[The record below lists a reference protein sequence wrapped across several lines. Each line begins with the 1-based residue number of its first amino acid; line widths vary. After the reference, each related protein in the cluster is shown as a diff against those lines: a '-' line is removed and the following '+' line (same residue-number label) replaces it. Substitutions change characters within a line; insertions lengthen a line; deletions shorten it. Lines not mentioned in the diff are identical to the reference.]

1 MYPFNGLARLS
12 KLGSIGIL
20 SLVLI
25 ACGGGGSSS
34 SAPVNPPVS
43 DTTPPTITMVGAE
56 AINHEQGTAYDDQ
69 GASASDSVDGA
80 VSVSSSGE
88 VGNTAGVYTITYSAS
103 DAAGNTATATRTITV
118 ADTQPPVI
126 SLIGDS
132 EVSHEQGANY
142 IDAGASASD
151 LVDGDVEVLIS
162 GDVDDEVG
170 EYTVTFTATD
180 AADNAATQTRL
191 VTVVSPDTPQAIS
204 LSVLDNGEA
213 DSAFD
218 AGLNGQDSTNNWG
231 TSCSQDGGAACPNLS
246 WQIVA
251 DVDRGNVLQIAHSA
265 AGQQAIFFVKTNSP
279 MDLSAYSTGNIIFD
293 IKTVTGDSN
302 YTMKVDCVYPCT
314 SGDKAIGS
322 HGASG
327 WETVTVPVAE
337 LVSAGLQLVSV
348 DTGIVIW
355 ASAYTSTIFQL
366 DNVRWEG
373 IDDGTGGTPTG
384 GTPMGGD
391 DGWVIPSFS
400 GYQSPNSYNGY
411 DLVWSDEFDGSQL
424 DSSDWSF
431 EIGTGFEGGWGNN
444 ELQYYTDR
452 NLYLKDGML
461 VIRADEESF
470 GGRSYTS
477 SRIKTQGK
485 QNFQYGR
492 IDIRARMPEGQ
503 GIWPAL
509 WMLGENINQVSW
521 PYCGELDVME
531 MVGGGNGKDNR
542 TVGTAHWNAGG
553 LDASYSPANFGSEKI
568 LPENLSANFHV
579 YSIVWTSYR
588 ITWYV
593 DDVQYHVMA
602 IDNSASLAAFQK
614 QFFMIFNVAVGGDW
628 PGSPDSYT
636 VFPQRMVVDYIRVFQ
651 DENGSTG
658 GQSGSTHPVP
668 GLIEA
673 EDYNDMLGVQ
683 IETTTDT
690 GIGFNVGYI
699 DEGDWVEYSLDV
711 ANAGNYLIEYR
722 LASQN
727 GSDGFQTLIDGI
739 QIDAQSVPNTGG
751 WQSWITNSATVNLS
765 AGEQTLRLNA
775 VGSEWNLNW
784 IKFTAQ

>member
-1 MYPFNGLARLS
+1 MYSLHGMARSLKFS
-12 KLGSIGIL
+12 SIGIL

-34 SAPVNPPVS
+34 APGNPPAS

-88 VGNTAGVYTITYSAS
+88 VGNTAGIYTITYSAS

-180 AADNAATQTRL
+180 AADNSATQTRL
-191 VTVVSPDTPQAIS
+191 VTVVSSDTPQAIS

-246 WQIVA
+246 WEIVA
-251 DVDRGNVLQIAHSA
+251 DVDRGNVLQVAHSA
-265 AGQQAIFFVKTNSP
+265 SGQQAIFFVKTNSP
-279 MDLSAYSTGNIIFD
+279 MDLSAYSTGSIIFD
-293 IKTVTGDSN
+293 IKTVSGDSN
-302 YTMKVDCVYPCT
+302 YTMKVDCVFPCT

-373 IDDGTGGTPTG
+373 IDDGTGGTP
-384 GTPMGGD
+384 MGGD
-391 DGWVIPSFS
+391 DGWEIPNFS
-400 GYQSPNSYNGY
+400 GYQSATSYDGY
-411 DLVWSDEFDGSQL
+411 SQVWSDEFDGSEV
-424 DSSDWSF
+424 DENNWGYD
-431 EIGTGFEGGWGNN
+431 IGGSGWGNN
-444 ELQYYTDR
+444 ELEFYTNR
-452 NLYLKDGML
+452 NAYLTEGNL
-461 VIRADEESF
+461 VIRANKENY
-470 GGRSYTS
+470 GGREYTS
-477 SRIKTQGK
+477 SRLKTQSK
-485 QNFQYGR
+485 QTVNYGR
-492 IDIRARMPEGQ
+492 IDIRAVMPQGQ

-509 WMLGENINQVSW
+509 WMLGSNFPTVGW
-521 PYCGELDVME
+521 PHSGEIDIME
-531 MVGGGNGKDNR
+531 MIGGNGREN
-542 TVGTAHWNAGG
+542 TVHGTAHWYNQSSNQN
-553 LDASYSPANFGSEKI
+553 ASYGGNYG
-568 LPENLSANFHV
+568 LPSGETLSTNFHV
-579 YSIVWTSYR
+579 FSIDWDSTS
-588 ITWYV
+588 ITWYL
-593 DDVQYHVMA
+593 DNVQYHSMA
-602 IDNSASLAAFQK
+602 INDSSSLAAFRK
-614 QFFMIFNVAVGGDW
+614 DFFFIFNIAVGGNW
-628 PGSPDSYT
+628 PQYPDAST
-636 VFPQRMVVDYIRVFQ
+636 VFPQRMVVDYVRVFQ
-651 DENGSTG
+651 KD
-658 GQSGSTHPVP
+658 
-668 GLIEA
+668 
-673 EDYNDMLGVQ
+673 
-683 IETTTDT
+683 
-690 GIGFNVGYI
+690 
-699 DEGDWVEYSLDV
+699 
-711 ANAGNYLIEYR
+711 
-722 LASQN
+722 
-727 GSDGFQTLIDGI
+727 
-739 QIDAQSVPNTGG
+739 
-751 WQSWITNSATVNLS
+751 
-765 AGEQTLRLNA
+765 
-775 VGSEWNLNW
+775 
-784 IKFTAQ
+784 

>member
-34 SAPVNPPVS
+34 PAPVNPPAS

-180 AADNAATQTRL
+180 AADNSATQTRL
-191 VTVVSPDTPQAIS
+191 VTVVSSDTPQAIS

-251 DVDRGNVLQIAHSA
+251 DVDRGNVMQIAHSA

-373 IDDGTGGTPTG
+373 IDDGTGGTP
-384 GTPMGGD
+384 MGGD
-391 DGWVIPSFS
+391 DGWEIPNFS
-400 GYQSPNSYNGY
+400 GYQSAASYDGY
-411 DLVWSDEFDGSQL
+411 SQVWSDEFDGSEV
-424 DSSDWSF
+424 DENNWGYD
-431 EIGTGFEGGWGNN
+431 IGGSGWGNN
-444 ELQYYTDR
+444 ELEFYTNR
-452 NLYLKDGML
+452 NAYLTDGNL
-461 VIRADEESF
+461 VIRANKENY
-470 GGRSYTS
+470 GGREYTS
-477 SRIKTQGK
+477 SRLKTQSK
-485 QNFQYGR
+485 QTVNYGR
-492 IDIRARMPEGQ
+492 IDIRAVMPQGQ

-509 WMLGENINQVSW
+509 WMLGSNFPTVGW
-521 PYCGELDVME
+521 PHSGEIDIME
-531 MVGGGNGKDNR
+531 MIGGSGREN
-542 TVGTAHWNAGG
+542 TVHGTAHWYNQSNNQN
-553 LDASYSPANFGSEKI
+553 ASYGGNYE
-568 LPENLSANFHV
+568 LPSGETLSTNFHV
-579 YSIVWTSYR
+579 FSIDWDSTS
-588 ITWYV
+588 ITWYL
-593 DDVQYHVMA
+593 DNVQYHTMA
-602 IDNSASLAAFQK
+602 INDSSSLAAFRK
-614 QFFMIFNVAVGGDW
+614 DFFFIFNVAVGGNW
-628 PGSPDSYT
+628 PQYPDAST
-636 VFPQRMVVDYIRVFQ
+636 VFPQRMVVDYVRVFQ
-651 DENGSTG
+651 KD
-658 GQSGSTHPVP
+658 
-668 GLIEA
+668 
-673 EDYNDMLGVQ
+673 
-683 IETTTDT
+683 
-690 GIGFNVGYI
+690 
-699 DEGDWVEYSLDV
+699 
-711 ANAGNYLIEYR
+711 
-722 LASQN
+722 
-727 GSDGFQTLIDGI
+727 
-739 QIDAQSVPNTGG
+739 
-751 WQSWITNSATVNLS
+751 
-765 AGEQTLRLNA
+765 
-775 VGSEWNLNW
+775 
-784 IKFTAQ
+784 

>member
-34 SAPVNPPVS
+34 SAPVNPPAS

-151 LVDGDVEVLIS
+151 LVDGDVEVLIA

-180 AADNAATQTRL
+180 AADNSATQTRL
-191 VTVVSPDTPQAIS
+191 VTVVSSDTPQAIS

-373 IDDGTGGTPTG
+373 IDDGTGGTP
-384 GTPMGGD
+384 MGGD
-391 DGWVIPSFS
+391 DGWEIPDFT
-400 GYQSPNSYNGY
+400 GYQSATSYEGY
-411 DLVWSDEFDGSQL
+411 SQVWSDEFDGSEV
-424 DSSDWSF
+424 DENNWGYD
-431 EIGTGFEGGWGNN
+431 IGGSGWGNN
-444 ELQYYTDR
+444 ELEFYTNR
-452 NLYLKDGML
+452 NAYLTDGNL
-461 VIRADEESF
+461 VIRANKENY
-470 GGRSYTS
+470 GGREYTS
-477 SRIKTQGK
+477 SRLKTQSK
-485 QNFQYGR
+485 QTVNYGR
-492 IDIRARMPEGQ
+492 IDIRAVMPQGQ

-509 WMLGENINQVSW
+509 WMLGSNFPTVGW
-521 PYCGELDVME
+521 PHSGEIDIME
-531 MVGGGNGKDNR
+531 MIGGSGREN
-542 TVGTAHWNAGG
+542 TVHGTAHWYNQSNNQN
-553 LDASYSPANFGSEKI
+553 ASYGGNYE
-568 LPENLSANFHV
+568 LPSGETLSTNFHV
-579 YSIVWTSYR
+579 FSIDWDSTS
-588 ITWYV
+588 ITWYL
-593 DDVQYHVMA
+593 DNVQYHTMA
-602 IDNSASLAAFQK
+602 INDSSSLAAFRK
-614 QFFMIFNVAVGGDW
+614 DFFFIFNVAVGGNW
-628 PGSPDSYT
+628 PQYPDAST
-636 VFPQRMVVDYIRVFQ
+636 VFPQRMVVDYVRVFQ
-651 DENGSTG
+651 KDQVSC
-658 GQSGSTHPVP
+658 
-668 GLIEA
+668 A
-673 EDYNDMLGVQ
+673 
-683 IETTTDT
+683 
-690 GIGFNVGYI
+690 
-699 DEGDWVEYSLDV
+699 
-711 ANAGNYLIEYR
+711 
-722 LASQN
+722 
-727 GSDGFQTLIDGI
+727 
-739 QIDAQSVPNTGG
+739 
-751 WQSWITNSATVNLS
+751 
-765 AGEQTLRLNA
+765 
-775 VGSEWNLNW
+775 
-784 IKFTAQ
+784 

>member
-373 IDDGTGGTPTG
+373 IDDGTGGTP
-384 GTPMGGD
+384 MGGD
-391 DGWVIPSFS
+391 DGWEIPNFS
-400 GYQSPNSYNGY
+400 GYQSATSYDGY
-411 DLVWSDEFDGSQL
+411 SQVWSDEFDGSEV
-424 DSSDWSF
+424 DENNWGYA
-431 EIGTGFEGGWGNN
+431 IGGSGWGNN
-444 ELQYYTDR
+444 ELEFYTNR
-452 NLYLKDGML
+452 NAYLTEGNL
-461 VIRADEESF
+461 VIRANKENY
-470 GGRSYTS
+470 GGREYTS
-477 SRIKTQGK
+477 SRLKTQSK
-485 QNFQYGR
+485 QTVNYGR
-492 IDIRARMPEGQ
+492 IDIRAVMPQGQ

-509 WMLGENINQVSW
+509 WMLGSNFPTVGW
-521 PYCGELDVME
+521 PHSGEIDIME
-531 MVGGGNGKDNR
+531 MIGGSGREN
-542 TVGTAHWNAGG
+542 TVHGTAHWYNQSNNQN
-553 LDASYSPANFGSEKI
+553 ASYGGNYE
-568 LPENLSANFHV
+568 LPSGETLSTNFHV
-579 YSIVWTSYR
+579 FSIDWDSTS
-588 ITWYV
+588 ITWYL
-593 DDVQYHVMA
+593 DNVQYHTMA
-602 IDNSASLAAFQK
+602 IDDSSSLAAFRK
-614 QFFMIFNVAVGGDW
+614 DFFFIFNVAVGGNW
-628 PGSPDSYT
+628 PQYPDAST
-636 VFPQRMVVDYIRVFQ
+636 VFPQRMVVDYVRVFQ
-651 DENGSTG
+651 KD
-658 GQSGSTHPVP
+658 
-668 GLIEA
+668 
-673 EDYNDMLGVQ
+673 
-683 IETTTDT
+683 
-690 GIGFNVGYI
+690 
-699 DEGDWVEYSLDV
+699 
-711 ANAGNYLIEYR
+711 
-722 LASQN
+722 
-727 GSDGFQTLIDGI
+727 
-739 QIDAQSVPNTGG
+739 
-751 WQSWITNSATVNLS
+751 
-765 AGEQTLRLNA
+765 
-775 VGSEWNLNW
+775 
-784 IKFTAQ
+784 

>member
-34 SAPVNPPVS
+34 SAPVNPPAS

-191 VTVVSPDTPQAIS
+191 VTVVSSDTPQAIS

-373 IDDGTGGTPTG
+373 IDDGTVGTPL
-384 GTPMGGD
+384 GGD
-391 DGWVIPSFS
+391 DGWEIPDFT
-400 GYQSPNSYNGY
+400 GYQSATSYEGY
-411 DLVWSDEFDGSQL
+411 SQVWSDEFDGSEV
-424 DSSDWSF
+424 DENNWGYD
-431 EIGTGFEGGWGNN
+431 IGGSGWGNN
-444 ELQYYTDR
+444 ELEFYTNR
-452 NLYLKDGML
+452 NAYLTDGNL
-461 VIRADEESF
+461 VIRANKENY
-470 GGRSYTS
+470 GGREYTS
-477 SRIKTQGK
+477 SRLKTQSK
-485 QNFQYGR
+485 QTVNYGR
-492 IDIRARMPEGQ
+492 IDIRAVMPQGQ

-509 WMLGENINQVSW
+509 WMLGSNFPTVGW
-521 PYCGELDVME
+521 PHSGEIDIME
-531 MVGGGNGKDNR
+531 MIGGSGREN
-542 TVGTAHWNAGG
+542 TVHGTAHWYNQSNNQN
-553 LDASYSPANFGSEKI
+553 ASYGGNYE
-568 LPENLSANFHV
+568 LPSGETLSTNFHV
-579 YSIVWTSYR
+579 FSIDWDSTS
-588 ITWYV
+588 ITWYL
-593 DDVQYHVMA
+593 DNVQYHTMA
-602 IDNSASLAAFQK
+602 INDSSSLAAFRK
-614 QFFMIFNVAVGGDW
+614 DFFFIFNVAVGGNW
-628 PGSPDSYT
+628 PQYPDAST
-636 VFPQRMVVDYIRVFQ
+636 VFPQRMVVDYVRVFQ
-651 DENGSTG
+651 KD
-658 GQSGSTHPVP
+658 
-668 GLIEA
+668 
-673 EDYNDMLGVQ
+673 
-683 IETTTDT
+683 
-690 GIGFNVGYI
+690 
-699 DEGDWVEYSLDV
+699 
-711 ANAGNYLIEYR
+711 
-722 LASQN
+722 
-727 GSDGFQTLIDGI
+727 
-739 QIDAQSVPNTGG
+739 
-751 WQSWITNSATVNLS
+751 
-765 AGEQTLRLNA
+765 
-775 VGSEWNLNW
+775 
-784 IKFTAQ
+784 

>member
-1 MYPFNGLARLS
+1 MYSLHGMARSLKFS
-12 KLGSIGIL
+12 SIGIL

-25 ACGGGGSSS
+25 ACGGGGSS

-56 AINHEQGTAYDDQ
+56 AINHEQGTTYDDQ

-180 AADNAATQTRL
+180 AADNSATQTRL

-218 AGLNGQDSTNNWG
+218 AGLNGQDSHNFWN

-265 AGQQAIFFVKTNSP
+265 SGQQAIFFVKTNSP
-279 MDLSAYSTGNIIFD
+279 MDLSAYSTGSIIFD
-293 IKTVTGDSN
+293 IKTVSGDSN
-302 YTMKVDCVYPCT
+302 YTMKVDCVFPCT

-373 IDDGTGGTPTG
+373 IDDGTGGTP
-384 GTPMGGD
+384 MGGD
-391 DGWVIPSFS
+391 DGWEIPNFS
-400 GYQSPNSYNGY
+400 GYQSATSYDGY
-411 DLVWSDEFDGSQL
+411 SQVWSDEFDGSEV
-424 DSSDWSF
+424 DENNWGYD
-431 EIGTGFEGGWGNN
+431 IGGSGWGNN
-444 ELQYYTDR
+444 ELQSYTNR
-452 NLYLKDGML
+452 NAYLTEGNL
-461 VIRADEESF
+461 VIRANKENY
-470 GGRSYTS
+470 GGREYTS
-477 SRIKTQGK
+477 SRLKTQSK
-485 QNFQYGR
+485 QTVNYGR
-492 IDIRARMPEGQ
+492 IDIRAVMPQGQ

-509 WMLGENINQVSW
+509 WMLGSNFPTVGW
-521 PYCGELDVME
+521 PHSGEIDIME
-531 MVGGGNGKDNR
+531 MIGGNGREN
-542 TVGTAHWNAGG
+542 TVHGTAHWYNQSSNQN
-553 LDASYSPANFGSEKI
+553 ASYGGNYG
-568 LPENLSANFHV
+568 LPSGETLSTNFHV
-579 YSIVWTSYR
+579 FSIDWDSTS
-588 ITWYV
+588 ITWYL
-593 DDVQYHVMA
+593 DNVQYHSMA
-602 IDNSASLAAFQK
+602 INDSSSLAAFRK
-614 QFFMIFNVAVGGDW
+614 DFFFIFNIAVGGNW
-628 PGSPDSYT
+628 PQYPDAST
-636 VFPQRMVVDYIRVFQ
+636 VFPQRMVVDYVRVFQ
-651 DENGSTG
+651 KD
-658 GQSGSTHPVP
+658 
-668 GLIEA
+668 
-673 EDYNDMLGVQ
+673 
-683 IETTTDT
+683 
-690 GIGFNVGYI
+690 
-699 DEGDWVEYSLDV
+699 
-711 ANAGNYLIEYR
+711 
-722 LASQN
+722 
-727 GSDGFQTLIDGI
+727 
-739 QIDAQSVPNTGG
+739 
-751 WQSWITNSATVNLS
+751 
-765 AGEQTLRLNA
+765 
-775 VGSEWNLNW
+775 
-784 IKFTAQ
+784 

>member
-20 SLVLI
+20 SLILI

-34 SAPVNPPVS
+34 SAPVNPPAS

-151 LVDGDVEVLIS
+151 LVDGDVEVLIA

-180 AADNAATQTRL
+180 AADNSATQTRL
-191 VTVVSPDTPQAIS
+191 VTVVSSDTPQAIS

-355 ASAYTSTIFQL
+355 ASAFTSTIFQL

-373 IDDGTGGTPTG
+373 IDDGTGGTP
-384 GTPMGGD
+384 MGGD
-391 DGWVIPSFS
+391 DGWEIPDFT
-400 GYQSPNSYNGY
+400 GYQSATSYEGY
-411 DLVWSDEFDGSQL
+411 SQVWSDEFDGSEV
-424 DSSDWSF
+424 DENNWGYD
-431 EIGTGFEGGWGNN
+431 IGGSGWGNN
-444 ELQYYTDR
+444 ELEFYTNR
-452 NLYLKDGML
+452 NAYLTDGNL
-461 VIRADEESF
+461 VIRANKENY
-470 GGRSYTS
+470 GGREYTS
-477 SRIKTQGK
+477 SRLKTQSK
-485 QNFQYGR
+485 QTVNYGR
-492 IDIRARMPEGQ
+492 IDIRAVMPQGQ

-509 WMLGENINQVSW
+509 WMLGSNFPTVGW
-521 PYCGELDVME
+521 PHSGEIDIME
-531 MVGGGNGKDNR
+531 MIGGNGREN
-542 TVGTAHWNAGG
+542 TVHGTAHWYNQSNNQN
-553 LDASYSPANFGSEKI
+553 ASYGGNYE
-568 LPENLSANFHV
+568 LPSGETLSTNFHV
-579 YSIVWTSYR
+579 FSIDWDSTS
-588 ITWYV
+588 ITWYL
-593 DDVQYHVMA
+593 DNVQYHTMA
-602 IDNSASLAAFQK
+602 INDSSSLAAFRK
-614 QFFMIFNVAVGGDW
+614 DFFFIFNIAVGGNW
-628 PGSPDSYT
+628 PQYPDAST
-636 VFPQRMVVDYIRVFQ
+636 VFPQRMVVDYVRVFQ
-651 DENGSTG
+651 KD
-658 GQSGSTHPVP
+658 
-668 GLIEA
+668 
-673 EDYNDMLGVQ
+673 
-683 IETTTDT
+683 
-690 GIGFNVGYI
+690 
-699 DEGDWVEYSLDV
+699 
-711 ANAGNYLIEYR
+711 
-722 LASQN
+722 
-727 GSDGFQTLIDGI
+727 
-739 QIDAQSVPNTGG
+739 
-751 WQSWITNSATVNLS
+751 
-765 AGEQTLRLNA
+765 
-775 VGSEWNLNW
+775 
-784 IKFTAQ
+784 

>member
-34 SAPVNPPVS
+34 SAPVNPPAS

-56 AINHEQGTAYDDQ
+56 AINHEQGTTYDDQ

-151 LVDGDVEVLIS
+151 LVDGDVEVLIA

-180 AADNAATQTRL
+180 AADNSATQTRL
-191 VTVVSPDTPQAIS
+191 VTVVSSDTPQAIS

-373 IDDGTGGTPTG
+373 IDDGTGGTP
-384 GTPMGGD
+384 MGGD
-391 DGWVIPSFS
+391 DGWEIPDFT
-400 GYQSPNSYNGY
+400 GYQSATSYEGY
-411 DLVWSDEFDGSQL
+411 SQVWSDEFDGSEV
-424 DSSDWSF
+424 DENNWGYD
-431 EIGTGFEGGWGNN
+431 IGGSGWGNN
-444 ELQYYTDR
+444 ELEFYTNR
-452 NLYLKDGML
+452 NAYLTDGNL
-461 VIRADEESF
+461 VIRANKENY
-470 GGRSYTS
+470 GGREYTS
-477 SRIKTQGK
+477 SRLKTQSK
-485 QNFQYGR
+485 QTVNYGR
-492 IDIRARMPEGQ
+492 IDIRAVMPQGQ

-509 WMLGENINQVSW
+509 WMLGSNFPTVGW
-521 PYCGELDVME
+521 PHSGEIDIME
-531 MVGGGNGKDNR
+531 MIGGSGREN
-542 TVGTAHWNAGG
+542 TVHGTAHWYNQSNNQN
-553 LDASYSPANFGSEKI
+553 ASYGGNYE
-568 LPENLSANFHV
+568 LPSGETLSTNFHV
-579 YSIVWTSYR
+579 FSIDWDSTS
-588 ITWYV
+588 ITWYL
-593 DDVQYHVMA
+593 DNVQYHTMA
-602 IDNSASLAAFQK
+602 INDSSSLAAFRK
-614 QFFMIFNVAVGGDW
+614 DFFFIFNIAVGGNW
-628 PGSPDSYT
+628 PQYPDAST
-636 VFPQRMVVDYIRVFQ
+636 VFPQRMVVDYVRVFQ
-651 DENGSTG
+651 KD
-658 GQSGSTHPVP
+658 
-668 GLIEA
+668 
-673 EDYNDMLGVQ
+673 
-683 IETTTDT
+683 
-690 GIGFNVGYI
+690 
-699 DEGDWVEYSLDV
+699 
-711 ANAGNYLIEYR
+711 
-722 LASQN
+722 
-727 GSDGFQTLIDGI
+727 
-739 QIDAQSVPNTGG
+739 
-751 WQSWITNSATVNLS
+751 
-765 AGEQTLRLNA
+765 
-775 VGSEWNLNW
+775 
-784 IKFTAQ
+784 

>member
-56 AINHEQGTAYDDQ
+56 AINHEQGTTYDDQ

-132 EVSHEQGANY
+132 EVSHEQGSNY

-151 LVDGDVEVLIS
+151 VVDGDVEVLIS

-180 AADNAATQTRL
+180 AADNSATQTRL
-191 VTVVSPDTPQAIS
+191 VTVVSADTPQAIS
-204 LSVLDNGEA
+204 LSVFNNGEA

-246 WQIVA
+246 WEIVA
-251 DVDRGNVLQIAHSA
+251 DVDRGNVLQVAHSA

-279 MDLSAYSTGNIIFD
+279 MDLSTYSTGNIIFD
-293 IKTVTGDSN
+293 IKTVSGDSN

-314 SGDKAIGS
+314 SGDKTIGS

-327 WETVTVPVAE
+327 WETVIVPVAE

-355 ASAYTSTIFQL
+355 ASAFTSTIFQL

-373 IDDGTGGTPTG
+373 IDDGTGGTPL
-384 GTPMGGD
+384 GGD
-391 DGWVIPSFS
+391 DGWEIPDFT
-400 GYQSPNSYNGY
+400 GYQSATSYEGY
-411 DLVWSDEFDGSQL
+411 SQVWSDEFDGSEV
-424 DSSDWSF
+424 DENNWGYD
-431 EIGTGFEGGWGNN
+431 IGGSGWGNN
-444 ELQYYTDR
+444 ELEFYTNR
-452 NLYLKDGML
+452 NAYLTDGNL
-461 VIRADEESF
+461 VIRANKENY
-470 GGRSYTS
+470 GGREYTS
-477 SRIKTQGK
+477 SRLKTQSK
-485 QNFQYGR
+485 QTVNYGR
-492 IDIRARMPEGQ
+492 IDIRAVMPQGQ

-509 WMLGENINQVSW
+509 WMLGSNFPTVGW
-521 PYCGELDVME
+521 PHSGEIDIME
-531 MVGGGNGKDNR
+531 MIGGNGREN
-542 TVGTAHWNAGG
+542 TVHGTAHWYNQSSNQN
-553 LDASYSPANFGSEKI
+553 ASYGGNYG
-568 LPENLSANFHV
+568 LPSGETLSTNFHV
-579 YSIVWTSYR
+579 FSIDWDSTS
-588 ITWYV
+588 ITWYL
-593 DDVQYHVMA
+593 DNVQYHSMA
-602 IDNSASLAAFQK
+602 INDSSSLAAFRK
-614 QFFMIFNVAVGGDW
+614 DFFFIFNIAVGGNW
-628 PGSPDSYT
+628 PQYPDAST
-636 VFPQRMVVDYIRVFQ
+636 VFPQRMVVDYVRVFQ
-651 DENGSTG
+651 KD
-658 GQSGSTHPVP
+658 
-668 GLIEA
+668 
-673 EDYNDMLGVQ
+673 
-683 IETTTDT
+683 
-690 GIGFNVGYI
+690 
-699 DEGDWVEYSLDV
+699 
-711 ANAGNYLIEYR
+711 
-722 LASQN
+722 
-727 GSDGFQTLIDGI
+727 
-739 QIDAQSVPNTGG
+739 
-751 WQSWITNSATVNLS
+751 
-765 AGEQTLRLNA
+765 
-775 VGSEWNLNW
+775 
-784 IKFTAQ
+784 

>member
-1 MYPFNGLARLS
+1 MYSLHGIARSLKFS
-12 KLGSIGIL
+12 SIGIL

-34 SAPVNPPVS
+34 APVNPPAS

-56 AINHEQGTAYDDQ
+56 AINHEQGTTYDDQ
-69 GASASDSVDGA
+69 GATASDSVDGA

-132 EVSHEQGANY
+132 EVSHEQGSNY

-151 LVDGDVEVLIS
+151 VVDGDVEVSIS

-180 AADNAATQTRL
+180 AADNSATQTRL

-279 MDLSAYSTGNIIFD
+279 MDLSTYSTGNIIFD
-293 IKTVTGDSN
+293 IKTVSGDSN

-314 SGDKAIGS
+314 SGDKTIGS

-327 WETVTVPVAE
+327 WETVIVPVAE

-355 ASAYTSTIFQL
+355 ASAFTSTIFQL

-373 IDDGTGGTPTG
+373 IDDGTGGTPL
-384 GTPMGGD
+384 GGD
-391 DGWVIPSFS
+391 DGWEIPDFT
-400 GYQSPNSYNGY
+400 GYQSATSYEGY
-411 DLVWSDEFDGSQL
+411 SQVWSDEFDGSEV
-424 DSSDWSF
+424 DENNWGYD
-431 EIGTGFEGGWGNN
+431 IGGSGWGNN
-444 ELQYYTDR
+444 ELEFYTNR
-452 NLYLKDGML
+452 NAYLTDGNL
-461 VIRADEESF
+461 VIRANKENY
-470 GGRSYTS
+470 GGREYTS
-477 SRIKTQGK
+477 SRLKTQSK
-485 QNFQYGR
+485 QTVNYGR
-492 IDIRARMPEGQ
+492 IDIRAVMPQGQ

-509 WMLGENINQVSW
+509 WMLGSNFPTVGW
-521 PYCGELDVME
+521 PHSGEIDIME
-531 MVGGGNGKDNR
+531 MIGGNGREN
-542 TVGTAHWNAGG
+542 TVHGTAHWYNQSSNQN
-553 LDASYSPANFGSEKI
+553 ASYGGNYG
-568 LPENLSANFHV
+568 LPSGETLSTNFHV
-579 YSIVWTSYR
+579 FSIDWDSTS
-588 ITWYV
+588 ITWYL
-593 DDVQYHVMA
+593 DNVQYHTMA
-602 IDNSASLAAFQK
+602 INDSSSLAAFRK
-614 QFFMIFNVAVGGDW
+614 DFFFIFNIAVGGNW
-628 PGSPDSYT
+628 PQYPDAST
-636 VFPQRMVVDYIRVFQ
+636 VFPQRMVVDYVRVFQ
-651 DENGSTG
+651 KD
-658 GQSGSTHPVP
+658 
-668 GLIEA
+668 
-673 EDYNDMLGVQ
+673 
-683 IETTTDT
+683 
-690 GIGFNVGYI
+690 
-699 DEGDWVEYSLDV
+699 
-711 ANAGNYLIEYR
+711 
-722 LASQN
+722 
-727 GSDGFQTLIDGI
+727 
-739 QIDAQSVPNTGG
+739 
-751 WQSWITNSATVNLS
+751 
-765 AGEQTLRLNA
+765 
-775 VGSEWNLNW
+775 
-784 IKFTAQ
+784 